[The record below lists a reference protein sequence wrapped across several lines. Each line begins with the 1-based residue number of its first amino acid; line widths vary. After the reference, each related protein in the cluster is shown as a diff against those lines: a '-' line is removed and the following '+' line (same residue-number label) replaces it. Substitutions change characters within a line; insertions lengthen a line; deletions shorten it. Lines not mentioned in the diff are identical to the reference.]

1 MNIDAHA
8 GHVAADDSHGG
19 DHGAGHGA
27 GHGHGHAPHV
37 TLDGYLIGFGL
48 SVILTA
54 IPFYLVM
61 SGVLESKTATALAI
75 TLLAV
80 AQIVVHM
87 VYFLHLDAKSEAGW
101 NMMALI
107 FTAVILIIALTGSLW
122 IMYHLKVNMM
132 PMNMNTLP

>member
-1 MNIDAHA
+1 MNDVHASRDAAHA
-8 GHVAADDSHGG
+8 AAHDGHSA
-19 DHGAGHGA
+19 
-27 GHGHGHAPHV
+27 APHI

-48 SVILTA
+48 SVLLTA
-54 IPFYLVM
+54 VPFYLVM

-75 TLLAV
+75 TILAV
-80 AQIVVHM
+80 GQIVVHM

-132 PMNMNTLP
+132 PTNMSHLP

>member
-8 GHVAADDSHGG
+8 GHNAAHAAARRSHEGEHGG
-19 DHGAGHGA
+19 S
-27 GHGHGHAPHV
+27 HAPHV

-48 SVILTA
+48 SVLLTA
-54 IPFYLVM
+54 VPFYLVM

-75 TLLAV
+75 TIIAV
-80 AQIVVHM
+80 AQIIVHM

-101 NMMALI
+101 NLMAII
-107 FTAVILIIALTGSLW
+107 FTAVILFIAVSGSLW

-132 PMNMNTLP
+132 PMNMSHLP

>member
-1 MNIDAHA
+1 MNIDAQA
-8 GHVAADDSHGG
+8 GHEAAHAAHDAHGG
-19 DHGAGHGA
+19 GHGDS
-27 GHGHGHAPHV
+27 HAPHI

-54 IPFYLVM
+54 VPFYFVM

-75 TLLAV
+75 TILAV

-101 NMMALI
+101 NLMALI

-132 PMNMNTLP
+132 PMNMSHLP

>member
-8 GHVAADDSHGG
+8 DHAAVHDGHGSGHG
-19 DHGAGHGA
+19 DHDDN
-27 GHGHGHAPHV
+27 HAPHV

-54 IPFYLVM
+54 VPFYLVM

-75 TLLAV
+75 TILAV

-101 NMMALI
+101 NLMALI
-107 FTAVILIIALTGSLW
+107 FTAVILFIALTGSLW

-132 PMNMNTLP
+132 PMNMSHLP

>member
-1 MNIDAHA
+1 MNSDAHA
-8 GHVAADDSHGG
+8 SSDAAHD
-19 DHGAGHGA
+19 GHGSA
-27 GHGHGHAPHV
+27 HQTHI

-54 IPFYLVM
+54 IPFGLVM

-75 TLLAV
+75 TILAV

-87 VYFLHLDAKSEAGW
+87 VYFLHLDARSEAGW

-107 FTAVILIIALTGSLW
+107 FTAVILIIALSGSLW
-122 IMYHLKVNMM
+122 IMYHLKVNMA
-132 PMNMNTLP
+132 PMNMNSLP

>member
-1 MNIDAHA
+1 MNDAHA
-8 GHVAADDSHGG
+8 SHGG
-19 DHGAGHGA
+19 AHDAA
-27 GHGHGHAPHV
+27 HAAAHDSHEPHI

-54 IPFYLVM
+54 VPFYLVM
-61 SGVLESKTATALAI
+61 SGVLESKTATAFAI
-75 TLLAV
+75 TLLAIV
-80 AQIVVHM
+80 QIVVHM

-101 NMMALI
+101 NLMALI

-132 PMNMNTLP
+132 PMNMSHLP

>member
-1 MNIDAHA
+1 MNIDAQADHA
-8 GHVAADDSHGG
+8 AHDSH
-19 DHGAGHGA
+19 DSGHGDS
-27 GHGHGHAPHV
+27 HTPHI

-48 SVILTA
+48 SVLLTA
-54 IPFYLVM
+54 VPFYLVM

-75 TLLAV
+75 TILAV

-101 NMMALI
+101 NLMALI
-107 FTAVILIIALTGSLW
+107 FTAVILIIALTGSIW

-132 PMNMNTLP
+132 PMNMTHLP

>member
-1 MNIDAHA
+1 MNDVHASHDAAHA
-8 GHVAADDSHGG
+8 AAHDGHSSGHAS
-19 DHGAGHGA
+19 GHGNT
-27 GHGHGHAPHV
+27 PHI

-48 SVILTA
+48 AVLLTA
-54 IPFYLVM
+54 VPFYLVM
-61 SGVLESKTATALAI
+61 SSVLESKTATALAI
-75 TLLAV
+75 TILAV
-80 AQIVVHM
+80 GQIVVHM

-132 PMNMNTLP
+132 PMNMRALP

>member
-8 GHVAADDSHGG
+8 DHAAAHGGHGG
-19 DHGAGHGA
+19 DHGGGHSDS
-27 GHGHGHAPHV
+27 HAPHV

-48 SVILTA
+48 SVILTG

-87 VYFLHLDAKSEAGW
+87 VHFLHLDAKSEAGW
-101 NMMALI
+101 NLMALI
-107 FTAVILIIALTGSLW
+107 FTAVILIIAFTGSLW

>member
-8 GHVAADDSHGG
+8 AHDAA
-19 DHGAGHGA
+19 HGAAHGSD
-27 GHGHGHAPHV
+27 GHGHGENHGLHL

-54 IPFYLVM
+54 IPFGLVM
-61 SGVLESKTATALAI
+61 SGVLESKTATAFAITILAI
-75 TLLAV
+75 V
-80 AQIVVHM
+80 QIVVHM

-122 IMYHLKVNMM
+122 IMYHLQQNMA
-132 PMNMNTLP
+132 PMNMSTLP

>member
-1 MNIDAHA
+1 MNDAHA
-8 GHVAADDSHGG
+8 SHSAAHDVAHAAAHDSHGS
-19 DHGAGHGA
+19 HE
-27 GHGHGHAPHV
+27 PHI

-54 IPFYLVM
+54 VPFYLVM
-61 SGVLESKTATALAI
+61 SGVLESKTATAFAI

-80 AQIVVHM
+80 VQIVVHM

-101 NMMALI
+101 NLMALI

-132 PMNMNTLP
+132 PMNMSHLP

>member
-1 MNIDAHA
+1 MNSDAH
-8 GHVAADDSHGG
+8 VS
-19 DHGAGHGA
+19 HGAGHDVA
-27 GHGHGHAPHV
+27 HDAAHDGHGDGHQTHI

-54 IPFYLVM
+54 IPFGLVM

-75 TLLAV
+75 TILAV

-87 VYFLHLDAKSEAGW
+87 VYFLHLDTRSEAGW

-122 IMYHLKVNMM
+122 IMYHLKANMA
-132 PMNMNTLP
+132 PMNMSTLP

>member
-1 MNIDAHA
+1 MNDAHA
-8 GHVAADDSHGG
+8 SHGAAHAAAHDSHSGG
-19 DHGAGHGA
+19 HE
-27 GHGHGHAPHV
+27 PHI

-54 IPFYLVM
+54 VPFYLVM
-61 SGVLESKTATALAI
+61 SGALESKTATAFAI

-80 AQIVVHM
+80 TQIVVHM

-132 PMNMNTLP
+132 PMNMSHLP

>member
-8 GHVAADDSHGG
+8 AHEAAHGAAHGSDGHGHGG
-19 DHGAGHGA
+19 DHGLHL
-27 GHGHGHAPHV
+27 

-54 IPFYLVM
+54 IPFGLVM
-61 SGVLESKTATALAI
+61 SGVLESKNATAFAI
-75 TLLAV
+75 TILAV
-80 AQIVVHM
+80 VQIVVHM
-87 VYFLHLDAKSEAGW
+87 VYFLHLDARSEAGW

-122 IMYHLKVNMM
+122 IMYHLQQNMA
-132 PMNMNTLP
+132 PMNMSTLP

>member
-1 MNIDAHA
+1 MNDAHA
-8 GHVAADDSHGG
+8 AHDAAPH
-19 DHGAGHGA
+19 DHGDGHGE
-27 GHGHGHAPHV
+27 GHGLHL

-54 IPFYLVM
+54 IPFGLVM
-61 SGVLESKTATALAI
+61 SGVLESKNATAFAI

-80 AQIVVHM
+80 AQIIVHM
-87 VYFLHLDAKSEAGW
+87 VYFLHLDPRSEGGW

-122 IMYHLKVNMM
+122 IMYHLQQNMA
-132 PMNMNTLP
+132 PMNMNALP

>member
-8 GHVAADDSHGG
+8 DHAAVHDGHGSSHGSGHG
-19 DHGAGHGA
+19 DHGDN
-27 GHGHGHAPHV
+27 HAPHV

-54 IPFYLVM
+54 VPFYLVM

-75 TLLAV
+75 TILAV

-101 NMMALI
+101 NLMALI
-107 FTAVILIIALTGSLW
+107 FTAVILFIALTGSLW

-132 PMNMNTLP
+132 PMNMSHLP

>member
-1 MNIDAHA
+1 MNIDAHTA
-8 GHVAADDSHGG
+8 HDVAHGS
-19 DHGAGHGA
+19 D
-27 GHGHGHAPHV
+27 GHGHGKDHGLHL

-54 IPFYLVM
+54 IPFGLVM
-61 SGVLESKTATALAI
+61 SGVLESKTATAFAITILAI
-75 TLLAV
+75 

-87 VYFLHLDAKSEAGW
+87 VYFLHLDARSEAGW

-122 IMYHLKVNMM
+122 IMYHLQQNMA
-132 PMNMNTLP
+132 PMNMSTLP

>member
-8 GHVAADDSHGG
+8 SHGG
-19 DHGAGHGA
+19 THDAARAAHDS
-27 GHGHGHAPHV
+27 HAPHI

-54 IPFYLVM
+54 VPFYLVM

-75 TLLAV
+75 TILAV

-101 NMMALI
+101 NLMALI

-132 PMNMNTLP
+132 PMNMSHLP

>member
-1 MNIDAHA
+1 MNSDAHA
-8 GHVAADDSHGG
+8 SHSSAHAAMHADAHGES
-19 DHGAGHGA
+19 
-27 GHGHGHAPHV
+27 HAPHV

-54 IPFYLVM
+54 VPFYLVM

-75 TLLAV
+75 TILAV

-101 NMMALI
+101 NLMALI

-132 PMNMNTLP
+132 PMDMSHLP

>member
-1 MNIDAHA
+1 MTDVHASHDAAHA
-8 GHVAADDSHGG
+8 AAHDN
-19 DHGAGHGA
+19 
-27 GHGHGHAPHV
+27 APHI

-48 SVILTA
+48 SVLLTA
-54 IPFYLVM
+54 VPFYLVM

-75 TLLAV
+75 TILAV
-80 AQIVVHM
+80 GQIVVHM

-132 PMNMNTLP
+132 PMNMSHLP